1 MTHVEH
7 KREAPSSVKCMV
19 LTVSD
24 TRNTDT
30 DKSGKIIIEK
40 LTEESGHSVN
50 EYKIVKDDQKGITEA
65 VTQGIADP
73 DIDVVLL
80 NGGTGI
86 AERDVTIEAVQTL
99 ITKELPGF
107 GELFRMLSYNE
118 DIGSAAL
125 LSRATA
131 GISEKTAIFSMPG
144 SSGAVKLAMDRL
156 ILPEVSH
163 VVREINKGPK

>member
-1 MTHVEH
+1 MAVEDH
-7 KREAPSSVKCMV
+7 KREAPSSVRCLV
-19 LTVSD
+19 LTISD

-40 LTEESGHSVN
+40 LTEKSEHRVN
-50 EYKIVKDDQKGITEA
+50 EYKIVKDDQRRIAEA
-65 VTQGIADP
+65 VKQGLDDP
-73 DIDVVLL
+73 DIDAVLL

-86 AERDVTIEAVQTL
+86 AERDVTIEAVQAL
-99 ITKELPGF
+99 ITKEIPGF

-131 GISEKTAIFSMPG
+131 GVSEKTAIFSMPG
-144 SSGAVKLAMDRL
+144 SSGAVTLAMDRL
-156 ILPEVSH
+156 ILPELSH
-163 VVREINKGPK
+163 VVQEINKEE

>member
-1 MTHVEH
+1 MAVEDH
-7 KREAPSSVKCMV
+7 KREAPSSVRCMV
-19 LTVSD
+19 LTISD

-40 LTEESGHSVN
+40 LTEQSEHKVN
-50 EYKIVKDDQKGITEA
+50 EYKIVKDDQTRIAEA
-65 VTQGIADP
+65 VKQGLDNP

-86 AERDVTIEAVQTL
+86 ADRDVTIEAVQAL
-99 ITKELPGF
+99 ITKEIPGF

-131 GISEKTAIFSMPG
+131 GVSEKTAVFSMPG

-156 ILPEVSH
+156 ILPEISH
-163 VVREINKGPK
+163 VVREINKEE

>member
-1 MTHVEH
+1 MAVEDH
-7 KREAPSSVKCMV
+7 KREAPSSVRCMV
-19 LTVSD
+19 LTISD
-24 TRNTDT
+24 TRNIDT

-40 LTEESGHSVN
+40 LTEKSQHRVN
-50 EYKIVKDDQKGITEA
+50 EYKIVKDDQKRIAEA
-65 VTQGIADP
+65 VKLGLTDP

-86 AERDVTIEAVQTL
+86 AERDVTIEAVQAL
-99 ITKELPGF
+99 ITKEIPGF

-131 GISEKTAIFSMPG
+131 GVSEKTAIFSMPG

-156 ILPEVSH
+156 ILPEISH
-163 VVREINKGPK
+163 VVREINKEE